1 MKDGAGLEA
10 PLSLSHRTPLLTA
23 GALATPGT
31 ALKFSW
37 VSSQL
42 PLLTLTPVQKHFR
55 AVGQVTLEHSGRV
68 ASLAPGRVIFV
79 YLRQEF
85 GLSGQGD
92 LRTEDCSGSW
102 N

>member
-10 PLSLSHRTPLLTA
+10 PLPHPAAPLCLQA
-23 GALATPGT
+23 GALATPGA

-42 PLLTLTPVQKHFR
+42 SLLTLTPVQKHFR

-79 YLRQEF
+79 YLSQEF